1 MKHSYELWI
10 WRKLTSLLIV
20 LQYGLWFGFL
30 SFFLPLP
37 CCTACHILY
46 PPSAVQ
52 VQVNTIKIVFKWL
65 MRTGGIQGSQGP
77 SVERRT
83 EMATGGG
90 AGKQSAAGLWIKTQR
105 NLFRN
110 QNQSGSVQQDTCT
123 HTHTLSHNPTVDL
136 FLSWWHCTPS
146 PSAEWLSL
154 HS

>member
-1 MKHSYELWI
+1 MDLEEANQPINCTPIQSTI
-10 WRKLTSLLIV
+10 W
-20 LQYGLWFGFL
+20 F
-30 SFFLPLP
+30 SFFFCSSTMLYR
-37 CCTACHILY
+37 ACHIFY
-46 PPSAVQ
+46 PPYAVQ

-65 MRTGGIQGSQGP
+65 MRTGGIQGSRGP

-90 AGKQSAAGLWIKTQR
+90 VGKWSAAELWTKTPR

-136 FLSWWHCTPS
+136 FLSWWRCTPS